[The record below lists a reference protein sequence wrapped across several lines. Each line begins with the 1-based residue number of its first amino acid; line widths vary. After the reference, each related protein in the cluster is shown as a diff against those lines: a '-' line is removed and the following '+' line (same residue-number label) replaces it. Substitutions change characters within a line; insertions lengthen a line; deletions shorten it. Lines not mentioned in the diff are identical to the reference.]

1 MYVVEGM
8 YLVFKTH
15 PRNAYGEKED
25 MNCIGIADDGILVH
39 HKFLIRNIPA
49 APVIG
54 NDKIAANS
62 ACLIISGRLVTCIVA
77 LIAASSSDGPW
88 I

>member
-54 NDKIAANS
+54 NE
-62 ACLIISGRLVTCIVA
+62 
-77 LIAASSSDGPW
+77 
-88 I
+88 

>member
-25 MNCIGIADDGILVH
+25 MNCIGIVDDGILVH
-39 HKFLIRNIPA
+39 HIFLSEIFPL
-49 APVIG
+49 PL
-54 NDKIAANS
+54 S
-62 ACLIISGRLVTCIVA
+62 LVMSKLLQIQHA
-77 LIAASSSDGPW
+77 LSFQAGW
-88 I
+88 